1 MQAARR
7 AGNCSLRKNSRDF
20 DREAAVSCAAV
31 RMEWGDDL
39 VTDKELEF
47 CVLCGPLE
55 DALEMLDNGDTAG
68 ARAVLERVVLRAREL
83 CDQERRA
90 QETGGGR

>member
-1 MQAARR
+1 M
-7 AGNCSLRKNSRDF
+7 
-20 DREAAVSCAAV
+20 
-31 RMEWGDDL
+31 
-39 VTDKELEF
+39 TDKELEF

-55 DALEMLDNGDTAG
+55 DALEMLDNSDTAG
-68 ARAVLERVVLRAREL
+68 ARAVLRAREL